1 MHPSAFILPM
11 IHVLY
16 LDRYHL
22 GDPLFLNGFARD
34 VLGLDAPC
42 VLVHG
47 AGEAAER
54 ALEAQ
59 GRFPEFEGGVLAV
72 ETEADRALVA
82 RAARDLNRQIA
93 HTLND
98 AGVAAVRLEAS
109 GRGLI
114 RATSDGFEAGN
125 TGWLRGIVAQGA
137 VPVIAALVGEMGGA
151 VREANGGA
159 VAGTL
164 ARAFADEGTEAQVVF
179 LTKNGQNGLV
189 TDDSVQ
195 AEVALEAV
203 SAALVAEPE
212 AVRRALAAGAEVVV
226 TGRSGLR
233 QTPLVGT
240 RIREV
245 EPKKSA

>member
-1 MHPSAFILPM
+1 M

-59 GRFPEFEGGVLAV
+59 GRFPESHGGVLAV
-72 ETEADRALVA
+72 ETDADRALVA

-98 AGVAAVRLEAS
+98 AGVAAVRLEAA

-114 RATSDGFEAGN
+114 RATDDGIEAGK
-125 TGWLRGIVAQGA
+125 TDWLRKSVAQGA
-137 VPVIAALVGEMGGA
+137 VPVIAALIGDMGGA
-151 VREANGGA
+151 VREVSGGA
-159 VAGTL
+159 VAGAL
-164 ARAFADEGTEAQVVF
+164 ARSFADEGAEAQAIF

-189 TDDSVQ
+189 EGDSTQVE
-195 AEVALEAV
+195 ASVEAV
-203 SAALVAEPE
+203 PESLLPEPE
-212 AVRRALAAGAEVVV
+212 AVRAALTAEAEVVL

-240 RIREV
+240 RIGRASS
-245 EPKKSA
+245 KKSA

>member
-1 MHPSAFILPM
+1 M

-59 GRFPEFEGGVLAV
+59 GRFPETNGGVLAV

-114 RATSDGFEAGN
+114 QTTDDGIEAGK
-125 TGWLRGIVAQGA
+125 TGWLRKIVEQGA
-137 VPVIAALVGEMGGA
+137 VPVIAALVGEMSGA
-151 VREANGGA
+151 VREVNGGA

-164 ARAFADEGTEAQVVF
+164 AHNFTGGGAKAHVVF
-179 LTKNGQNGLV
+179 LTKNGQNGVLEG
-189 TDDSVQ
+189 DSVQ
-195 AEVALEAV
+195 REVSVEEV
-203 SAALVAEPE
+203 PDTLVAEPE
-212 AVRRALAAGAEVVV
+212 AVRRALAVGAAVVV
-226 TGRSGLR
+226 TGRSGVR

-240 RIREV
+240 HVRAEV
-245 EPKKSA
+245 SKKSA